1 MSDISQ
7 NLLKQFLEYDPETG
21 DWRWLKSTGKMIKE
35 GDAAGT
41 ISVHGYRIIT
51 FLGTKYRA
59 SRLAFLY
66 MTGSWP
72 ENEVDHIN
80 RCKLDD
86 RWDNLR
92 DVSRSE
98 NQLNRDM
105 QSNNTSGARG
115 VHWNTEKCKWCAQVK
130 KDNITHHAGYFDS
143 FEEAV
148 AARDAAAIELH
159 GDFAEQNTETLQ

>member
-1 MSDISQ
+1 MLELTQ
-7 NLLKQFLEYDPETG
+7 KKLKEYLRYEPDTG
-21 DWRWLKSTGKMIKE
+21 DWYWLKSINSRVNE

-51 FLGTKYRA
+51 FGGIKYRA

-66 MTGSWP
+66 MTGTWP
-72 ENEVDHIN
+72 ENEVDHEN

-92 DVSRSE
+92 DVYRSE

-105 QSNNTSGARG
+105 QINNTSGGRG
-115 VHWNTEKCKWCAQVK
+115 VHWDTRSGRWAVQVK
-130 KDNITHHAGYFDS
+130 KDNISFWVGYFDVL
-143 FEEAV
+143 EEAIV
-148 AARDAAAIELH
+148 ARDLAATELH
-159 GDFAEQNTETLQ
+159 GEFAVLNQKAS